1 MSLEVLATRY
11 LNAYISCF
19 DDANKLKAYEDLKII
34 VNEITERKELSN
46 IFVNP
51 CISFTEKS
59 NIVKKI
65 VDNKKLIMTN
75 FILLIVSKNRSELF
89 LELNLLIDAAIL
101 ELKNSLLAVVYTP
114 LNLIEKDINEIKS
127 FLNKKF
133 NKEIKLNIIIDES
146 ILAGVKIEV
155 SNKVFDATL
164 NSSLKKLK
172 LAYK

>member
-1 MSLEVLATRY
+1 MPIKF
-11 LNAYISCF
+11 NQ
-19 DDANKLKAYEDLKII
+19 
-34 VNEITERKELSN
+34 
-46 IFVNP
+46 
-51 CISFTEKS
+51 
-59 NIVKKI
+59 
-65 VDNKKLIMTN
+65 
-75 FILLIVSKNRSELF
+75 
-89 LELNLLIDAAIL
+89 IL

-114 LNLIEKDINEIKS
+114 LNLTETDIKEIKS

-146 ILAGVKIEV
+146 ILAGVRIEV